1 MGGAINT
8 SLLTTANMAVSPQ
21 ALFGVILLTAISMST
36 TIIGLLSL
44 REILPEVIT
53 PEVVN
58 RITDLVAN
66 LANIIEGGFNLHINP
81 IFTDMGNLLGETNYN
96 LRGWY
101 HNGNWNITD
110 DVYTG
115 ILRLNNDLIAHYANL
130 QNLLVNLNELT
141 RRTEEGSRFWA
152 DHPELFRNFER
163 VHHISLS
170 SSNLVNFLIGQS
182 WSVLWVTR
190 NYLSRHPR

>member
-1 MGGAINT
+1 MGGVINT

-81 IFTDMGNLLGETNYN
+81 IFTDMGNLLAETNYN
-96 LRGWY
+96 LRG
-101 HNGNWNITD
+101 
-110 DVYTG
+110 
-115 ILRLNNDLIAHYANL
+115 
-130 QNLLVNLNELT
+130 
-141 RRTEEGSRFWA
+141 
-152 DHPELFRNFER
+152 
-163 VHHISLS
+163 
-170 SSNLVNFLIGQS
+170 
-182 WSVLWVTR
+182 
-190 NYLSRHPR
+190 